1 MKKVYVLV
9 LNYESASA
17 TIECV
22 ENILQQQGVDLHLL
36 VVDNDSPD
44 GSFTQLSERF
54 HPHERVQ
61 VVKSERNGGYAYGNN
76 TGLRLLTKVDYDFL
90 IISNNDIHITDFHL
104 LQKLADRYDRLG
116 HPAFIAPAMYVDGQ
130 EDQKHQAWR
139 LPTFRDEVMASVRTL
154 YFIGKFFLP
163 TSRYHFSAEE
173 TGAQSGGCLSGS
185 FFMGSKARFDQVG
198 LLDENTFLYGEE
210 TILGHKVK
218 QLGLQ
223 NYLCRDLHYHHE
235 QGSTTKRFNSLLQL
249 QRYWLSST
257 LYYQRQYRQTAKWK
271 LAILKILYFCWVLE
285 TLLFQVFPKRSQ
297 IHD

>member
-9 LNYESASA
+9 LNYESADA
-17 TIECV
+17 TIDCV
-22 ENILQQQGVDLHLL
+22 DNILQQKGIDLHVL

-44 GSFTQLSERF
+44 GSFIQLNERF
-54 HPHERVQ
+54 NPHSRVQ
-61 VVKSERNGGYAYGNN
+61 VVRSERNGGYAYGNN
-76 TGLRLLTKVDYDFL
+76 TGLRLLAKMDYDFL
-90 IISNNDIHITDFHL
+90 IISNNDIHITDLYL
-104 LQKLADRYDRLG
+104 LQKLVERHATLSK
-116 HPAFIAPAMYVDGQ
+116 PAFIAPAMYVNGQ

-154 YFIGKFFLP
+154 YYLGKYFLP
-163 TSRYHFSAEE
+163 TSRYNFSDKAMD
-173 TGAQSGGCLSGS
+173 TQAVDCLSGS
-185 FFMGSKARFDQVG
+185 FFMGSKALFDQVG

-210 TILGHKVK
+210 SILGHKVK
-218 QLGLQ
+218 TLDLQ

-257 LYYQRQYRQTAKWK
+257 LYYQRHYQQTAEWK
-271 LAILKILYFCWVLE
+271 LVILKILYFCWVLE
-285 TLLFQVFPKRSQ
+285 TLLFQIFPKRSQ

>member
-9 LNYESASA
+9 LNYESADA
-17 TIECV
+17 TIDCV
-22 ENILQQQGVDLHLL
+22 DNILQQKGIDLHVL

-44 GSFTQLSERF
+44 GSFIQLKERF
-54 HPHERVQ
+54 NPNPRVQ

-76 TGLRLLTKVDYDFL
+76 TGLRLLAKMDYDFL
-90 IISNNDIHITDFHL
+90 IISNNDIHITNLYL
-104 LQKLADRYDRLG
+104 LQKLVEKYATLSK
-116 HPAFIAPAMYVDGQ
+116 PAFIAPAMYVNGQ

-154 YFIGKFFLP
+154 YFVGKYFLP
-163 TSRYHFSAEE
+163 TSRYDFSPSDMEPQAVD
-173 TGAQSGGCLSGS
+173 CLSGS
-185 FFMGSKARFDQVG
+185 FFMGSKACFDQIG

-218 QLGLQ
+218 ALGFQ

-257 LYYQRQYRQTAKWK
+257 LYYQRHYQQTAEWK
-271 LAILKILYFCWVLE
+271 LVILKILYFCWVLE